1 MSRSRGAAARST
13 LALAPPNI
21 HPEDRRIR
29 LPAYGPCRPFG
40 LGREDDAGRNDFPT
54 RPNPDQRHTGS
65 VSRIT
70 RQRCRRSRHR
80 MDGLHECDPMAV
92 HMSLEPPEMLAVD
105 GTDVTPPALNDLLT
119 LASWVAVRWREL
131 DEQARLA
138 LVRKI
143 QQVASDLGRHA
154 QANGGDPG
162 SGSEPGAL
170 GRLTLLTPREIEVL
184 EAMTDGLSTTKIAS
198 LLGISG
204 ATVRSHVKSLLAKLG
219 LHSRVEAVSL
229 ILRSDEGSSGSET
242 A

>member
-1 MSRSRGAAARST
+1 
-13 LALAPPNI
+13 
-21 HPEDRRIR
+21 
-29 LPAYGPCRPFG
+29 
-40 LGREDDAGRNDFPT
+40 
-54 RPNPDQRHTGS
+54 
-65 VSRIT
+65 
-70 RQRCRRSRHR
+70 
-80 MDGLHECDPMAV
+80 
-92 HMSLEPPEMLAVD
+92 MSLEPTEMLALD

-154 QANGGDPG
+154 QGNGGDPG
-162 SGSEPGAL
+162 SGAGPGVL
-170 GRLTLLTPREIEVL
+170 SRLTLLTPREIEVL
-184 EAMTDGLSTTKIAS
+184 EAITDGLSTAKIAS
-198 LLGISG
+198 LLQISG

-229 ILRSDEGSSGSET
+229 ILRSDGESSRSET

>member
-154 QANGGDPG
+154 QGNGGDPG
-162 SGSEPGAL
+162 SGAGPEVL
-170 GRLTLLTPREIEVL
+170 NRLMLLTPREIEVL
-184 EAMTDGLSTTKIAS
+184 EAITDGLSTAKIAS
-198 LLGISG
+198 L
-204 ATVRSHVKSLLAKLG
+204 LG